1 MSTANWIEV
10 VVFVA
15 LLAIS
20 TPILGNYMAKV
31 YGGGKAPGD
40 RFFLP
45 IERAVYRICGIDP
58 EGEQRWSIYVL
69 SLLLFTLVGI
79 VFTYVI
85 LRIQA
90 HLPLNPDQQ
99 KAVAPGLSF
108 NTAISF
114 GTNTNWQNYSGE
126 ST

>member
-1 MSTANWIEV
+1 MTAANWVEIAALLV
-10 VVFVA
+10 

-20 TPILGNYMAKV
+20 TPLLGNYMAKV

-90 HLPLNPDQQ
+90 HLPLHPDHQ
-99 KAVAPGLSF
+99 KAVAPGLAL

-114 GTNTNWQNYSGE
+114 GAHTNWQN
-126 ST
+126 